1 MKVLMKVLM
10 NLAVHRGR
18 YERLHQ
24 PADPIPTAGSQG
36 CLDGPHRWSTTR
48 KDEVFVFRS
57 GRCVVTIA
65 SSAQRKRE
73 GSVDLLSIP
82 EAARRIGVHADTL
95 YRLCRTGQFPPAIQI
110 GRGWR
115 VSVPRLDRY
124 LHGDETG
131 SYPETDPDSLETAVD
146 S

>member
-1 MKVLMKVLM
+1 M
-10 NLAVHRGR
+10 
-18 YERLHQ
+18 
-24 PADPIPTAGSQG
+24 
-36 CLDGPHRWSTTR
+36 
-48 KDEVFVFRS
+48 FRS

-73 GSVDLLSIP
+73 GSIDLLSIP
-82 EAARRIGVHADTL
+82 ETARRIGVHADTL

-110 GRGWR
+110 GRVWR

-124 LHGDETG
+124 LHGDGTG
-131 SYPETDPDSLETAVD
+131 SYPESDPDSLETAVD